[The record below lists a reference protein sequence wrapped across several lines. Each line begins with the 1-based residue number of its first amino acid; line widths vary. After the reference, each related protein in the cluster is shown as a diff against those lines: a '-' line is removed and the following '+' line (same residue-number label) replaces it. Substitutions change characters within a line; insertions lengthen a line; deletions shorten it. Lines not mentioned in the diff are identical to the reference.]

1 MCRLTLN
8 PHLQLQSVANLNEL
22 ADLTPRFLDSSLHM
36 FFTRFIPIFPVLHRS
51 TFVFR
56 DFSAPLLLNAIALGS
71 LFLGTEDAIA
81 KVEDSRLTTRRS

>member
-1 MCRLTLN
+1 MYRLTFNL
-8 PHLQLQSVANLNEL
+8 LSQLRSVTNHNEL

-36 FFTRFIPIFPVLHRS
+36 FFTKFIPIFPVLHRP

-71 LFLGTEDAIA
+71 HFLGTKDAIA
-81 KVEDSRLTTRRS
+81 KVGDSKLATS